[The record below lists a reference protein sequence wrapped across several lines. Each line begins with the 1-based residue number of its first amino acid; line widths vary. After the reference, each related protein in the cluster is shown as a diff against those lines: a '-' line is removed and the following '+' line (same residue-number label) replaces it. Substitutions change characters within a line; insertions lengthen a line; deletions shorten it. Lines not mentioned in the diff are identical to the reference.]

1 MTTIKDLEK
10 KLRAQDYRQAKLYLF
25 CNFISLMLITAYA
38 AMMLSPTILHV
49 LPEGGDSRKQMTAIF
64 VLTLVGCL
72 VFTVYATNLFFRQKS
87 KQIGVLMAIGASE
100 KQIAPMLYREIL
112 ILSLVSSTCGILA
125 GFPLIWLLWNGFR
138 LLIIDS
144 AEMALSIDLKCLIIS
159 VLFLFFTVTLACIT
173 ARKYIKRTDILDTIR
188 EEHINE
194 PVKELGRWC
203 GPVGV
208 VLLLAGAVAGFE
220 TPAVWINLFSSYP
233 PMWSNITYAPVFI
246 GLYMILLHTVV
257 HGWRPHKTSTRKNLI
272 SRSMM
277 KFQGRQTVNNLLV
290 STVLIAGA
298 CFAIFYIP
306 MLGTGM
312 LMSTNS
318 YPYDYLYLDRAD
330 QNVPKRTATE
340 AIASEYG
347 LSLAD
352 WNELP
357 YITLGEDGNT
367 EVEEENGHFHYEYRE
382 LLSEKKF
389 ISESG
394 YENLTGQSVDIKS
407 GTYLAVTNDEE
418 TFYYAHTD
426 TTLLTNM
433 TTGQTFATEFA
444 GYAHYGMLTDTIGY
458 NVVSDEDFSTF
469 SEGLADEWRGTLYAF
484 NIAGEDSYFFADELF
499 HTLVASFDERCEFP
513 IYYDRVTRFTD
524 NARGEIYWGDTD
536 AMTKISYENPDST
549 DFRNYWTYMPK
560 FRILDRN
567 DFMRSFAV
575 FLMMF
580 LFIFLICV
588 TAACI
593 ICYTRCQTIALN
605 NRYLFEDLRKLGAPP
620 AFLIREVK
628 QQCRTV
634 IRTPSVIGICAMTLL
649 YSMIMYGNDGR
660 LSISEIAGL
669 GVCGLVILLIILLL
683 YFVYRKTV
691 RILIRQLGIE

>member
-38 AMMLSPTILHV
+38 AMMLSPTILRV
-49 LPEGGDSRKQMTAIF
+49 FPEGGDSRKQMTAIF

-144 AEMALSIDLKCLIIS
+144 AEMTLSIDPKCLIIS
-159 VLFLFFTVTLACIT
+159 VLFLFFAVTLACVT
-173 ARKYIKRTDILDTIR
+173 ARRYIKRTDILDTIR

-203 GPVGV
+203 GPVGI
-208 VLLLAGAVAGFE
+208 VLLLVGAVVGFE
-220 TPAVWINLFSSYP
+220 TTAIWMNLFSSYP
-233 PMWSNITYAPVFI
+233 PVWSNITYAPVFI

-312 LMSTNS
+312 LMNTNS
-318 YPYDYLYLDRAD
+318 YLYDYLYLDRAD
-330 QNVPKRTATE
+330 QNVPKRTAVEET
-340 AIASEYG
+340 ASEYG
-347 LSLAD
+347 LSLTD

-357 YITLGEDGNT
+357 YITLGQDGNT
-367 EVEEENGHFHYEYRE
+367 QVEEENRHFHYEYRE
-382 LLSEKKF
+382 LFLEKKF
-389 ISESG
+389 ISEND
-394 YENLTGQSVDIKS
+394 YENLTGQSIDIKS

-418 TFYYAHTD
+418 TFYYAYTD

-444 GYAHYGMLTDTIGY
+444 GYAHYGMLTDQIGY
-458 NVVSDEDFSTF
+458 NVVSDEDFAAM
-469 SEGLADEWRGTLYAF
+469 SEGLADEWRGTIYAF
-484 NIAGEDSYFFADELF
+484 NIAGEDNYLFADKLF
-499 HTLVASFDERCEFP
+499 RTLVASFDERCEFP

-524 NARGEIYWGDTD
+524 NERGEVYWGDTD
-536 AMTKISYENPDST
+536 DMTKISYENPDSP
-549 DFRNYWTYMPK
+549 DFRNFWTYMPK
-560 FRILDRN
+560 FRILDKN
-567 DFMRSFAV
+567 DFLRSFAV

-620 AFLIREVK
+620 AFLIGEVK

-634 IRTPSVIGICAMTLL
+634 IRTPSVIGISAMTLL
-649 YSMIMYGNDGR
+649 YSMIMYGNDSR
-660 LSISEIAGL
+660 ITINEIAGL
-669 GVCGLVILLIILLL
+669 GGCGLVILLIILLL